1 MNQPILQ
8 SKRDRDRLRS
18 ERGLQRKE
26 LLRAIRKTVKAWRDG
41 ADVDASMQRIADL
54 MDGKAQ

>member
-1 MNQPILQ
+1 MNDLHHQTR
-8 SKRDRDRLRS
+8 RDRDRLRS
-18 ERGLQRKE
+18 EKGLQRKE

-41 ADVDASMQRIADL
+41 AEGETSMQRIADL

>member
-1 MNQPILQ
+1 MSNLLLQ

-41 ADVDASMQRIADL
+41 AEVEASMQRIADL

>member
-1 MNQPILQ
+1 MNRTPIQ

-26 LLRAIRKTVKAWRDG
+26 LLREIRKTVKAWRDG
-41 ADVDASMQRIADL
+41 AGVEASMQRVADL

>member
-1 MNQPILQ
+1 MNEPRHLT
-8 SKRDRDRLRS
+8 RRERDRLRS
-18 ERGLQRKE
+18 EKGLQRKE

-41 ADVDASMQRIADL
+41 AEVEASMQCIADL

>member
-1 MNQPILQ
+1 MNEPHHQMR
-8 SKRDRDRLRS
+8 RDRDRLRS
-18 ERGLQRKE
+18 EKSLQRNE

-41 ADVDASMQRIADL
+41 AGVEVSMQRIADL

>member
-1 MNQPILQ
+1 MNRTPIQ

-26 LLRAIRKTVKAWRDG
+26 LLREIRKTVKAWRDG
-41 ADVDASMQRIADL
+41 AGVEASMQRVADL
-54 MDGKAQ
+54 MDGKAP